1 MTGRIRRGLG
11 TTTRVSTGVC
21 QEITKDATKHELTGM
36 LECLVFGHLHEFLTS
51 DERFICEEPLK
62 WKRVLHACSFKV
74 CTESNSDFSLTPNF
88 GTDAKD
94 NENIY

>member
-1 MTGRIRRGLG
+1 
-11 TTTRVSTGVC
+11 
-21 QEITKDATKHELTGM
+21 M

-51 DERFICEEPLK
+51 DEWFICEEPFK

-74 CTESNSDFSLTPNF
+74 RTESNSDFSLTPNF

-94 NENIY
+94 NENIIRLLSRTAARCCACEINVTMLNFSVDLKKIRRL